1 MDFRRSVY
9 NFKSVDTEAAMIS
22 NGFTAEKLRR
32 DSGDVVFLGLVLL
45 LLGVGTAVLF
55 SSSYYYGE
63 LKFDDPIHFIRRQ
76 SLLVALGLGLSFL
89 VSRISLETV
98 KKFVPFL
105 VFFSLVLTLL
115 TFVPGIGDEVMGAR
129 RWIYLF
135 GYSFQPSEMV
145 KVTLVVYLAYIFSK
159 KGDNL
164 DDIVRSVFPPLVISG
179 LFIVLVYMQNDFS
192 TAFFLFFICLVMFF
206 IARIKLLYFMFL
218 ASIGIP
224 LAAILL
230 FTKEHRVRRI
240 MAFLNPA
247 SDPIGA
253 SYQVNAA
260 KDALMRGGLWG
271 KGLGEGTKKLGG
283 LPEAHSDFVFAVLGE
298 EMGFLGIF
306 FVVAVFITFAARGY
320 LVAVKSRDRF
330 GYYLTFGLISSVLY
344 QALLNLAV
352 VSGLLPATGIPLPFF
367 SSGGSS
373 VIMTLVMCGLVYN
386 VSRRTE
392 RDAEEVA
399 VYG

>member
-1 MDFRRSVY
+1 
-9 NFKSVDTEAAMIS
+9 
-22 NGFTAEKLRR
+22 
-32 DSGDVVFLGLVLL
+32 
-45 LLGVGTAVLF
+45 
-55 SSSYYYGE
+55 
-63 LKFDDPIHFIRRQ
+63 DPIHFIRRQ
-76 SLLVALGLGLSFL
+76 SLLVALGLGASFL

-129 RWIYLF
+129 RWVYLF

-179 LFIVLVYMQNDFS
+179 LFIVLVYLQNDFS
-192 TAFFLFFICLVMFF
+192 SAFFLFFICLVMFF

-260 KDALMRGGLWG
+260 QDALMRGGLWG

-306 FVVAVFITFAARGY
+306 FVLAVFITFAARGY

-330 GYYLTFGLISSVLY
+330 GYYLTFGLITSVLY
-344 QALLNLAV
+344 QVLLNLAV
-352 VSGLLPATGIPLPFF
+352 VSGLVPATGIPLPFF

-399 VYG
+399 GYG